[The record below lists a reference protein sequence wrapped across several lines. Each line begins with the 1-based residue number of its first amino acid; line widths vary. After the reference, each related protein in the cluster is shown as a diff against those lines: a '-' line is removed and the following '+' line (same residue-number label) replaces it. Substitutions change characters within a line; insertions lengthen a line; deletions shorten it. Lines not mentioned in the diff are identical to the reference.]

1 MDVPS
6 SRREPSR
13 RGRRE
18 ERLEHSASRSV
29 SVRERESSLHSSLQQ
44 SLQSSALQRDVKGLG
59 DAQARLVRVIEDIS
73 QELTQRLAKH
83 DLQLEQLVEKQ
94 QSLQETFRHLQTEEA
109 AWRRSLEAEYLR
121 LRTSDGNFATKLNF
135 LESKIQ
141 QLEARP
147 AGFAVEPKPK
157 ASQQVED
164 WRPHLAELRGSFETL
179 EARLSQQLSQQLE
192 TQLSGIIQM
201 QLQTHVQPQLQ
212 QQLQSQLTQLQDIP
226 GLRETELKHIFQ
238 EQVKQLEQKVSDG
251 QQTLRQEAAK
261 REQHLS
267 DLQDAAQRLAETAM
281 HRALN
286 QAAQAAQAFSSSSVM
301 QRLQLVENE
310 LQSLQRQEKERH
322 KRRIARLEEDLAQSP
337 MPSPLTSPALSKRE
351 VGNDGDVIHRI
362 DELRVQLYAELSDA
376 RNVATQLGSRVSR
389 CESEILDLRMQ
400 VALNGAEESQT
411 PVRTPSFAQGSPTV
425 EGCPKTPDWASPWQV
440 TARTGLDGTYSLPS
454 LPALQTSPT
463 SPAPSPPLGV
473 EAVNAGSRQYLQ
485 GVPEGPQLSSWDG
498 DKAGARSQTLDSPGR
513 VPSTRFGVLPPPKV
527 TTEAPTL

>member
-1 MDVPS
+1 MMVL
-6 SRREPSR
+6 RHGMEV
-13 RGRRE
+13 
-18 ERLEHSASRSV
+18 SAIKHGKV
-29 SVRERESSLHSSLQQ
+29 ESW
-44 SLQSSALQRDVKGLG
+44 ALCRKDFGK
-59 DAQARLVRVIEDIS
+59 E
-73 QELTQRLAKH
+73 
-83 DLQLEQLVEKQ
+83 
-94 QSLQETFRHLQTEEA
+94 ETFRHLQTEEA

-212 QQLQSQLTQLQDIP
+212 QQLQSQLTQLQDPSDRCAEFPAFWSPMRADQDIP

-238 EQVKQLEQKVSDG
+238 EKCPKL
-251 QQTLRQEAAK
+251 
-261 REQHLS
+261 
-267 DLQDAAQRLAETAM
+267 
-281 HRALN
+281 
-286 QAAQAAQAFSSSSVM
+286 AAQAFSSSSVM

-425 EGCPKTPDWASPWQV
+425 EGCPKTPDWASPWQ
-440 TARTGLDGTYSLPS
+440 
-454 LPALQTSPT
+454 
-463 SPAPSPPLGV
+463 
-473 EAVNAGSRQYLQ
+473 AGQPKQKRCRVVRRS
-485 GVPEGPQLSSWDG
+485 VFKESSDE
-498 DKAGARSQTLDSPGR
+498 DSPGR